1 MLASGAPQAGPPSDT
16 AAPSACGPI
25 EALAP
30 ASTAPS
36 RADRV
41 ASAIE
46 VTLCSGFP
54 TQLLVIAGLALA
66 GVPML
71 APDGGLSLA
80 YVSLLSLID
89 TALLLALIG
98 LFLRLRGDRAAD
110 VFLGGRPIRRE
121 VLLGVLLV
129 PVAFVVVAALSAA
142 IARWA
147 PGLKSGAPNPLEALL
162 RSPRDI
168 AVFAFVVVVAGGIR
182 EELQRA
188 FVLRRFEQHLGGA
201 LAGLVIFSAVFGAG
215 HALQGWDAAVLTG
228 TLGLLWGAVYLRRRS
243 MVAPALSHAAFNL
256 IEVLYHGFSR

>member
-1 MLASGAPQAGPPSDT
+1 VLASGAPQAGPTPDT
-16 AAPSACGPI
+16 AAPSVPDAI

-30 ASTAPS
+30 GPAAPS

-54 TQLLVIAGLALA
+54 TQLLVLAGLAVA

-80 YVSLLSLID
+80 YVSFLSLID
-89 TALLLALIG
+89 TALLLGLIAF
-98 LFLRLRGDRAAD
+98 FLRLRGDRAAE
-110 VFLGGRPIRRE
+110 VFLGARPVRRE
-121 VLLGVLLV
+121 LLLGLLLV
-129 PVAFVVVAALSAA
+129 PVAFVTVAALSGA

-147 PGLKSGAPNPLEALL
+147 PELRSAAPNPLAALL

-168 AVFAFVVVVAGGIR
+168 AIFAFVVVVAGGIR

-201 LAGLVIFSAVFGAG
+201 IAGLVIFSAVFGAG
-215 HALQGWDAAVLTG
+215 HAIQGWDAAVLTG

-243 MVAPALSHAAFNL
+243 VVAPAVSHAAFNL
-256 IEVLYHGFSR
+256 IEVLYHGFGR